1 MSSYLFWSITLGKW
15 YSSKLFSTKIVL
27 YFMASTQIKYLTFA
41 FVLFEFKWQIEFIC
55 IKMIIFLL
63 AHSGSF
69 INIQQQIKDCEM
81 YETTK
86 WLLWG
91 FKTKI
96 WGNMCYC
103 LPYKQLGWDGDQEC
117 IPYGPASL
125 SGVNPLC

>member
-1 MSSYLFWSITLGKW
+1 
-15 YSSKLFSTKIVL
+15 
-27 YFMASTQIKYLTFA
+27 MASTQIKYLTFA

-69 INIQQQIKDCEM
+69 INIQQQIKDCEL

-96 WGNMCYC
+96 WGNNLQMI
-103 LPYKQLGWDGDQEC
+103 LIKTIGN
-117 IPYGPASL
+117 SL
-125 SGVNPLC
+125 